1 MADRVTQLQDAVNQ
15 LAEHFCNSVGVL
27 QQSASPAKFP
37 GFEKQGVGQLPEPAQ
52 SQEEYSQ
59 LFAQLIAR
67 TAKDI
72 DVLID
77 SLPSEESTLELQQ
90 ASLRN
95 LEADN
100 QEAAAKLA
108 EVVERGEAL
117 LVRIQEAL
125 GDIAE
130 AQLRTQSAKKGKQ
143 AKEVKAEKEEESQE
157 TT

>member
-15 LAEHFCNSVGVL
+15 LAEHFCNSIGVL
-27 QQSASPAKFP
+27 QQSATPAKFP
-37 GFEKQGVGQLPEPAQ
+37 GFDKQGVIQQPEPAQ
-52 SQEEYSQ
+52 PQEDYTQ

-77 SLPSEESTLELQQ
+77 SLPSEESTPELQQ
-90 ASLRN
+90 ASLRQ
-95 LEADN
+95 LETEN
-100 QEAAAKLA
+100 QEAASKLA

-130 AQLRTQSAKKGKQ
+130 AQLRTQSNRKNKQ
-143 AKEVKAEKEEESQE
+143 EKEGQVKREEGDPE